1 MSDRKKTK
9 EQLLR
14 RMILLGRRVAKLK
27 NSATKRKRV
36 EEALR
41 ESEERFR
48 TIFEK
53 ATMGIG
59 LTDLE
64 GRILSVN
71 PAFLR
76 MLGYAGEEFTGKSF
90 FEFTHADRAKGRQS
104 SIGEKIYPEGWT
116 VGLG

>member
-1 MSDRKKTK
+1 MTDDTKMRDGEKTK
-9 EQLLR
+9 EQLSRKLILLR
-14 RMILLGRRVAKLK
+14 RRVGKLK
-27 NSATKRKRV
+27 DSSTERKQV

-53 ATMGIG
+53 AAMGIG

-71 PAFLR
+71 PTFLR
-76 MLGYAGEEFTGKSF
+76 MLGYAGEELTGKSF
-90 FEFTHADRAKGRQS
+90 LEFTHPDD
-104 SIGEKIYPEGWT
+104 IEKETKSFHQLI
-116 VGLG
+116 